1 MKISG
6 MRFYFHEQICLNE
19 HFEVELNYLLY
30 RRELSCFVDLDDGD
44 TDRSLYRFGD
54 SDELLD
60 RDDRRF
66 VRYFD
71 AGDNESLLV
80 FLL

>member
-1 MKISG
+1 MISFSRHG
-6 MRFYFHEQICLNE
+6 CRACLSE
-19 HFEVELNYLLY
+19 RLYYLLY
-30 RRELSCFVDLDDGD
+30 RRVLSCFVDFDGGD

-60 RDDRRF
+60 RDVRRF

-71 AGDNESLLV
+71 AGDNESLFV